1 MTGIISRGER
11 LYFRRYAMLFLTFIP
26 STGKVEQSGLIGRNL
41 ISLGICW
48 IIEIQCVGL
57 LESYTKSNRG
67 SQTTCYTYFMTSLW
81 SVWNLRLNVT
91 ACARNIR
98 ILFSIQYFF
107 QNPLFLNDIFVDIEF
122 IVPFWYGNHQ
132 ILIRYFENSENIEI
146 SN

>member
-67 SQTTCYTYFMTSLW
+67 SQTTCYTYFYDVFVICLKFKAECDCLCQKYS
-81 SVWNLRLNVT
+81 NLIFNS
-91 ACARNIR
+91 
-98 ILFSIQYFF
+98 ILFSKSIVFEWYFRWYRVHS
-107 QNPLFLNDIFVDIEF
+107 PFLI
-122 IVPFWYGNHQ
+122 WK
-132 ILIRYFENSENIEI
+132 S
-146 SN
+146 SNFD